1 MDPLQILEQEHRM
14 ALRVVRAT
22 RDRAGAAPTGGA
34 PDTAFAAEAI
44 DFFRYFVNSCHSP
57 KEEDLLF
64 TALHRHG
71 LAWDV
76 SPLHELVGQHQELRV
91 TLDSA
96 TDWLQL
102 AEAGATGSVEPLWHD
117 LGLFLDLL
125 EHHIALEEQVV
136 FRLARE
142 RLHARD
148 LDELADE
155 FSAIACD
162 EQQEG
167 VHDYYAGVAR
177 NLAGAAA

>member
-1 MDPLQILEQEHRM
+1 MDPLQILQQEHRM

-22 RDRAGAAPTGGA
+22 RERAGATPAGG
-34 PDTAFAAEAI
+34 DTAFAAEAI

-76 SPLHELVGQHQELRV
+76 SPLHELVGEHQELRV

-102 AEAGATGSVEPLWHD
+102 AEAGVPRSTGPLWHD

-125 EHHIALEEQVV
+125 ERHIALEEQVV

-148 LDELADE
+148 LEELAEE
-155 FSAIACD
+155 FAAIACD
-162 EQQEG
+162 ERQEG
-167 VHDYYAGVAR
+167 VHDYYAGLAR
-177 NLAGAAA
+177 TLAAGAAA